1 LSADGGQ
8 YSDNGPL
15 RPLVAGRFE
24 ALDSLRGVAA
34 VIVMFFHFG
43 DFGLISGLR
52 LVRAGPI
59 FVDFFFVLSGFVITA
74 AYGERLA
81 HGFSRVTFMLL
92 RLGRLYP
99 LQFAVVAA
107 FAAAKLASGRALF
120 GGSHGGDYL
129 ARAFLMLDGYV
140 PNDPNVYNLASWSTS
155 VELAAYLM
163 AALLFGRGRFGY
175 VVAGA
180 IWLLALS
187 GYLAGLNG
195 PVFTDM
201 LQRCLIGFGLGVTG
215 YAAYRRYSAI
225 GRLPTAGAAE
235 GLALLLAA
243 SLVALLGD
251 DGWRLLACD
260 LSFML
265 AIMLFA
271 YERGFVTRILLTGPM
286 KALGRW
292 SYSIYMIHL
301 LVITVVSQVL
311 TKILARLGRYDILRP
326 SGTTG
331 FDGIDLGLWWN
342 TALTLVVAAACIAL
356 ASQTYRLIEAP
367 GRQWA
372 RREARLRGAPDAE
385 RTAPTI

>member
-1 LSADGGQ
+1 MDGGKH
-8 YSDNGPL
+8 SNSGPP
-15 RPLVAGRFE
+15 RPLAAGRFE

-34 VIVMFFHFG
+34 VMVMFFHFG

-74 AYGERLA
+74 AYGERLTQ
-81 HGFSRVTFMLL
+81 GFSRVTFMFL
-92 RLGRLYP
+92 RVGRLYP
-99 LQFAVVAA
+99 MQFAVVSA
-107 FAAAKLASGRALF
+107 FAVAKLASGRALF

-129 ARAFLMLDGYV
+129 ARALLMLDGYV
-140 PNDPNVYNLASWSTS
+140 PNDPNVYNFASWSVS
-155 VELAAYLM
+155 VELAAYLL

-175 VVAGA
+175 LAAAA

-187 GYLAGLNG
+187 GYLAGLNW

-215 YAAYRRYSAI
+215 YAAYCRHSAI
-225 GRLPTAGAAE
+225 GRLPAPGAAE

-243 SLVALLGD
+243 TLVALLGD
-251 DGWRLLACD
+251 DSWRLLACD
-260 LSFML
+260 LSFLL
-265 AIMLFA
+265 AILLFA
-271 YERGFVTRILLTGPM
+271 HGRGFVTRILATRPM
-286 KALGRW
+286 RALGRW

-301 LVITVVSQVL
+301 LVIAVVSQAL
-311 TKILARLGRYDILRP
+311 TKVLARLGRDDLLKS
-326 SGTTG
+326 SGTAG
-331 FDGIDLGLWWN
+331 LDAIDLGIWWN
-342 TALTLVVAAACIAL
+342 TALTLAVAALCIAL

-372 RREARLRGAPDAE
+372 RREARRRGAPNAE
-385 RTAPTI
+385 QTAPTI

>member
-1 LSADGGQ
+1 MSADGGQ
-8 YSDNGPL
+8 HSDSGAPRRL
-15 RPLVAGRFE
+15 AAGRFE

-34 VIVMFFHFG
+34 VMVMFFHFG

-59 FVDFFFVLSGFVITA
+59 FVDFFFVLSGFVIAA
-74 AYGERLA
+74 AYGERLTQ
-81 HGFSRVTFMLL
+81 GFSRVTFMFL

-129 ARAFLMLDGYV
+129 ARAFLTLDGYV
-140 PNDPNVYNLASWSTS
+140 PNDPNVYNLASWSIS

-175 VVAGA
+175 VAAGA

-187 GYLAGLNG
+187 GYLANLNW

-201 LQRCLIGFGLGVTG
+201 LQRCLIGFGLGVAG
-215 YAAYRRYSAI
+215 YATYGRHRTI
-225 GRLPTAGAAE
+225 GRLPMPGAAE

-243 SLVALLGD
+243 SLVALLGE

-260 LSFML
+260 LSFIL
-265 AIMLFA
+265 AILLFA
-271 YERGFVTRILLTGPM
+271 HERGFFTRILLTGPM

-301 LVITVVSQVL
+301 LVITIASQVL
-311 TKILARLGRYDILRP
+311 TQVLARLGRNDLLRS
-326 SGTTG
+326 SGTAG
-331 FDGIDLGLWWN
+331 FEAIDLGVWWN
-342 TALTLVVAAACIAL
+342 TALTLAVAAACIAL
-356 ASQTYRLIEAP
+356 ASQTYRLIEGP
-367 GRQWA
+367 SRQWA
-372 RREARLRGAPDAE
+372 RREARRRGAPDAE
-385 RTAPTI
+385 LIAPTI